1 MFQYNSP
8 IGFVLRLFIFF
19 IVFSTYPLLVYFE
32 TTCVNLLL
40 YRNKQVSPIKSFLI
54 TASFTMTATLFA
66 LFYPNVG
73 TVLAYFGAVSGLLI
87 IYCLPVFV
95 HLKHMETKINNP
107 LLAEAIKKNTYET

>member
-1 MFQYNSP
+1 MFAYNSP

-32 TTCVNLLL
+32 VTCVNLLFF
-40 YRNKQVSPIKSFLI
+40 RNKQVSSLNSFMI
-54 TASFTMTATLFA
+54 TASFTIVAMLFA

-95 HLKHMETKINNP
+95 HLKHV
-107 LLAEAIKKNTYET
+107 